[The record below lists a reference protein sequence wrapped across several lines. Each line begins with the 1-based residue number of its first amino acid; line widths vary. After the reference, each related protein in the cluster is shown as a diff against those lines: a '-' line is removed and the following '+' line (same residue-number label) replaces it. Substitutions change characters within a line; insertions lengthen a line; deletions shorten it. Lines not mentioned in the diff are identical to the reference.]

1 MSTAGG
7 MSDRL
12 RTDIGRNPGS
22 RNGSP
27 TQSIDQRAAPASASF
42 CRHAWRR
49 AAAAGPAATAYDT
62 RRILAWTRP
71 GEQPERGNSR
81 VWQKYH
87 SGVARGNFYGDFPEY
102 GRILVEIPSIKTKAR
117 RPRWR
122 RSQKAMSPGTEC
134 VGQFG
139 WRDLNGGLP
148 PFAPFGIDLRTTAA
162 SPDGG
167 KAGPRRRASGRRTPD
182 RRSDR
187 RVRSRLR
194 GKQGRCAGVGA
205 DARPARSADGP
216 SGDTRRLDDQLVAR
230 GSFSPAPRR

>member
-12 RTDIGRNPGS
+12 RTDIGRNPGG

-71 GEQPERGNSR
+71 GEQPERGDSR

-102 GRILVEIPSIKTKAR
+102 GRILVKIPSIKTKAR

-162 SPDGG
+162 SPVVHVLSGDRQFRAWSQRRVSLVGQRRRHQRRIPLRPLPIRPMLLLEG
-167 KAGPRRRASGRRTPD
+167 IARTGPWPRRFA
-182 RRSDR
+182 
-187 RVRSRLR
+187 
-194 GKQGRCAGVGA
+194 AA
-205 DARPARSADGP
+205 
-216 SGDTRRLDDQLVAR
+216 
-230 GSFSPAPRR
+230 